1 MKEVKNMP
9 TVAKA
14 HELTDAQI
22 SFVSLVDK
30 AANKRRF
37 LITKADGDKANFQS
51 YGKIVKK
58 DSDNHFVTGIVYEPL
73 TEDSQGDFMTEAE
86 ITKAAYWFA
95 KNGNNVD
102 IQHSFKA
109 LENASVVESWVAK
122 ADFDIEGETI
132 KKGTWL
138 MTVEIQDSKVWNAI
152 EKGEITGF
160 SMGGIAHSSKEDV
173 DIDSITK
180 GAVSDVYE
188 ERSKATAFWEA
199 FETLKNCLRPYDNLT
214 DKYNFVTDEAF
225 IRSALEDFANI
236 VQQILIE
243 EKYVA
248 KALTEGLMDL
258 KKAGKKMSC
267 KNKTALQDIYNSLGL
282 FLKEFDEPEPE
293 DEAEDEDEKT
303 KSPKSCKKNDEKD
316 KEDNNVTKAE
326 FEKAIE
332 TAVEKALEGR
342 SIKRDNEAI
351 EKNNTPA
358 EQITAETIEN
368 MVNKA
373 VEKALSAKQE
383 DIASKDNVQKSI
395 DDSVQKAVNR
405 ILAAKGLPSNFNSE
419 SGNVEKN
426 GTEEHYLHGLL

>member
-1 MKEVKNMP
+1 MP
-9 TVAKA
+9 TVAKS
-14 HELTDAQI
+14 HELTDARI

-37 LITKADGDKANFQS
+37 LITKADGNKANFQS

-58 DSDNHFVTGIVYEPL
+58 DSENHFVTGVVYEPL

-122 ADFDIEGETI
+122 ADFEIEGETV

-173 DIDSITK
+173 DLDSVTK
-180 GAVSDVYE
+180 GAVSDMYA

-199 FETLKNCLRPYDNLT
+199 FETLKSCLRPYDNFT
-214 DKYNFVTDEAF
+214 DKYNFVTDEAL

-248 KALTEGLMDL
+248 KALTEGLMEVR
-258 KKAGKKMSC
+258 KAGKKMSG
-267 KNKTALQDIYNSLGL
+267 KNKTALQDIYNSLGV
-282 FLKEFDEPEPE
+282 FLKEFDDP
-293 DEAEDEDEKT
+293 EDEDEKT
-303 KSPKSCKKNDEKD
+303 KQPKSDKEDGEKD
-316 KEDNNVTKAE
+316 KEDNNVTKSE
-326 FEKAIE
+326 LEKTIE
-332 TAVEKALEGR
+332 TAIEKALEARGV
-342 SIKRDNEAI
+342 KPDK
-351 EKNNTPA
+351 EKTVEKGDIPA
-358 EQITAETIEN
+358 EQITTETISD
-368 MVNKA
+368 MVEKA

-383 DIASKDNVQKSI
+383 EIASKDEMQKHI
-395 DDSVQKAVNR
+395 DDSVQKAVNK
-405 ILAAKGLPSNFNSE
+405 ILTAKGLPSNFNGE
-419 SGNVEKN
+419 SGSVEKS
-426 GTEEHYLHGLL
+426 GTEEHYLHGIL

>member
-1 MKEVKNMP
+1 MP

-122 ADFDIEGETI
+122 ADFDIEGETV

-282 FLKEFDEPEPE
+282 FLKEFDEPE

-351 EKNNTPA
+351 EKNDTPA

>member
-1 MKEVKNMP
+1 MP

-122 ADFDIEGETI
+122 ADFDIEGETV

-282 FLKEFDEPEPE
+282 FLKEFDEPE

>member
-1 MKEVKNMP
+1 MP

-37 LITKADGDKANFQS
+37 LITKSDGNKANFQS

-58 DSDNHFVTGIVYEPL
+58 DSENHFVTGVVYEPL

-95 KNGNNVD
+95 KNGNKVD

-122 ADFDIEGETI
+122 ADFEIEGETV

-160 SMGGIAHSSKEDV
+160 SMGGIAHSNKEDV
-173 DIDSITK
+173 SLDSVQK
-180 GAVSDVYE
+180 GAVSDMYE
-188 ERSKATAFWEA
+188 ERSKASAFWEA
-199 FETLKNCLRPYDNLT
+199 FETLKSCLHPYDNFT
-214 DKYNFVTDEAF
+214 DKYNFVTDEAL

-248 KALTEGLMDL
+248 KALTEGLMVR
-258 KKAGKKMSC
+258 KAGKKMSG
-267 KNKTALQDIYNSLGL
+267 KNKTALQDIYNSLGV
-282 FLKEFDEPEPE
+282 FLKEFDEPE
-293 DEAEDEDEKT
+293 DEKT
-303 KSPKSCKKNDEKD
+303 KPPKSDKEDDEKD

-326 FEKAIE
+326 FEATIE
-332 TAVEKALEGR
+332 AAVEKALEARGV
-342 SIKRDNEAI
+342 KPDKGKTV
-351 EKNNTPA
+351 EKSDVPA
-358 EQITAETIEN
+358 EQITAEAISD
-368 MVNKA
+368 MVDKA
-373 VEKALSAKQE
+373 VEKALSAKQVE
-383 DIASKDNVQKSI
+383 STSKDDVQKNI
-395 DDSVQKAVNR
+395 DDSVQKAVNK
-405 ILAAKGLPSNFNSE
+405 ILTAKGFPSNFNGE

-426 GTEEHYLHGLL
+426 GTEEHYLHGIL

>member
-122 ADFDIEGETI
+122 ADFDIEGETV

-282 FLKEFDEPEPE
+282 FLKEFDEPE